1 MYIKEADVATTKL
14 RFEVGTR
21 VECNCGGWEPGTIVK
36 VFYRQSSFPPGT
48 VAPYQ
53 IRLDNGKLIYAPIDE
68 DRVVRVYLDVY
79 QEVDEFDDLDDEV
92 PEEKKLAV
100 TVRAASPAPLPWL
113 RAGDGGWSE
122 DGRMTA
128 AVGRDPQ
135 RCSAGAPAP
144 PGRCS
149 LASLE
154 RARRRSSTTS

>member
-1 MYIKEADVATTKL
+1 MSL
-14 RFEVGTR
+14 H
-21 VECNCGGWEPGTIVK
+21 
-36 VFYRQSSFPPGT
+36 RQSSFPPGT
-48 VAPYQ
+48 FAPYQ

-68 DRVVRVYLDVY
+68 DRVVRVY
-79 QEVDEFDDLDDEV
+79 QGEPEAVDEFDDLDDEV

>member
-1 MYIKEADVATTKL
+1 MSL
-14 RFEVGTR
+14 H
-21 VECNCGGWEPGTIVK
+21 
-36 VFYRQSSFPPGT
+36 RQSSFPPGT
-48 VAPYQ
+48 FAPYQ

-128 AVGRDPQ
+128 AVGKDPQ